1 MMSKKK
7 KRTIILS
14 IIGLLVLLLIV
25 AVILGSKRE
34 NVITIQTEKV
44 ELRNITQIVTA
55 SGKIQPET
63 EVKISAEVSG
73 EIVELPVRE
82 GQTVDQ
88 GDLAVRIRPDIY
100 MAARDRAEA
109 AYQSAQAGL
118 RQASANFEKAEAEFR
133 RAQELFDRGLV
144 SDADLI
150 TSRTTY
156 TVVFSAKET
165 ASFQVAQAKAS
176 LDEAIENLGKTYIYS
191 PIDGIVTRLN
201 SELGERVVGTGLM
214 GGTEI
219 MTIADLTRM
228 EARVDVDE
236 NDVVQV
242 TVGDTTRVQVD
253 AYPDR
258 IFNGTVTEIAH
269 AANTRGLGTQ
279 EEVVNFEVKIRIIES
294 DVLLRPGMSMIADI
308 ETATRE
314 NVLAV
319 PIQSV
324 TIRMEDDGREEPQTD
339 QQPQRRRIRT
349 ADQPNEIVFV
359 VENRTAKSVP
369 VKRGIMGERYV
380 EITEG
385 IEEGAE
391 VVSGSFRAINRDL
404 KDGSLVKVE
413 NESQR
418 GIARSN

>member
-1 MMSKKK
+1 MMSRKK
-7 KRTIILS
+7 KRTIIIS
-14 IIGLLVLLLIV
+14 IIGLLLILLIL
-25 AVILGSKRE
+25 AVIMGSKRE
-34 NVITIQTEKV
+34 NVIAVQTEKV
-44 ELRNITQIVTA
+44 ELRTITQIVTA

-73 EIVELPVRE
+73 EIVDLPVRE
-82 GQTVDQ
+82 GQTVNR
-88 GDLAVRIRPDIY
+88 GDLVVRVRPDIY
-100 MAARDRAEA
+100 VAARDRAEA
-109 AYQSAQAGL
+109 AFQSAQAGL
-118 RQASANFEKAEAEFR
+118 RQATANLEKAEAEFT

-150 TSRTTY
+150 AARTTY
-156 TVVFSAKET
+156 TVIFSAKET
-165 ASFQVAQAKAS
+165 ATYQVAQAKAS
-176 LDEAIENLGKTYIYS
+176 LDEAVENLGKTYIYS
-191 PIDGIVTRLN
+191 PIDGRVTRLN
-201 SELGERVVGTGLM
+201 SELGERVVGTGMM

-219 MTIADLTRM
+219 MTIADLKRM

-242 TVGDTTRVQVD
+242 TVGDTARIQVD

-269 AANTRGLGTQ
+269 AAKTRGLGTQ
-279 EEVVNFEVKIRIIES
+279 EEVVNFEVKIRIIET
-294 DVLLRPGMSMIADI
+294 DVMLRPGMSMIADI

-324 TIRMEDDGREEPQTD
+324 TIRVDDSEPEQTQTN
-339 QQPQRRRIRT
+339 QQPQRRRMSV
-349 ADQPNEIVFV
+349 ADKPNEIVFV
-359 VENRTAKSVP
+359 VEDGTAKSVT
-369 VKRGIMGERYV
+369 VQRGIMGERYV

-385 IEEGAE
+385 LEEGAE
-391 VVSGSFRAINRDL
+391 VVSGSFRAINREL
-404 KDGSLVKVE
+404 KDGSLVRIE